1 MKTLED
7 YIREYDLEQ
16 LAFRN
21 YYSFKNP
28 CHYPIC
34 GNLLAFSTIEP
45 HNVYAATDIFAT
57 ETCIEYAGWEKIYP
71 EDYEQYFT
79 QMQKE
84 YNAAISLYKTYK
96 VERKLSNIEKDFQ

>member
-16 LAFRN
+16 LPIKN

-28 CHYPIC
+28 CHYPIM
-34 GNLLAFSTIEP
+34 GNLFAFSKIKP
-45 HNVYAATDIFAT
+45 YNVYAATSIFAT
-57 ETCIEYAGWEKIYP
+57 EHCIEYGGWERIYP
-71 EDYEQYFT
+71 EEYEQYFA

-84 YNAAISLYKTYK
+84 YNAAIALYKTYK
-96 VERKLSNIEKDFQ
+96 IEKKLSNIEKDF

>member
-16 LAFRN
+16 LSFNN
-21 YYSFKNP
+21 YYTFKNP

-45 HNVYAATDIFAT
+45 HNVYAATFIFAT
-57 ETCIEYAGWEKIYP
+57 ETCIKYGGWERINP
-71 EDYEQYFT
+71 EDYEQYFA

-84 YNAAISLYKTYK
+84 YNNAITLYKTYK
-96 VERKLSNIEKDFQ
+96 VEQKLSNIEKDF

>member
-16 LAFRN
+16 LPVKN
-21 YYSFKNP
+21 YYIFKNP
-28 CHYPIC
+28 CHYPIV
-34 GNLLAFSTIEP
+34 GNLFAFSKIAP
-45 HNVYAATDIFAT
+45 YNVFAATDIFAT
-57 ETCIEYAGWEKIYP
+57 ETCIEYAGWNRIYP